1 MIRAHAAIVFIL
13 IALVCGSAPA
23 QPDRPRRDPPSPI
36 APPDIEKPELR
47 DRLERMREFAS
58 RILEKTDAALQQLD
72 GGADPSEVVR
82 SIRTPEMRDRLRA
95 RDARRLADDQGGD
108 ASLGPEQLERVR
120 AFIAD
125 ELPGVD
131 EPLSRVER
139 LGPDAGQRLLRRLAP
154 RVLDILDT
162 REDDPELAGSML
174 TELRAGLEFVE
185 SMRRYRQ
192 ALRAGIEDG
201 GELDA
206 IEQEIRDAART
217 RFDAQVLIKKHEINQ
232 LMARLSSLSGAL
244 DELITQRDERID
256 AQVDS
261 ATRLPL
267 RGRMN
272 RPSRA
277 PDGSGEPDPSDD

>member
-1 MIRAHAAIVFIL
+1 
-13 IALVCGSAPA
+13 
-23 QPDRPRRDPPSPI
+23 
-36 APPDIEKPELR
+36 
-47 DRLERMREFAS
+47 MREFAS
-58 RILEKTDAALQQLD
+58 RILEKTDAALEQLD

-82 SIRTPEMRDRLRA
+82 SIRTPEMRHRLRA
-95 RDARRLADDQGGD
+95 RDARRPADDQGGD
-108 ASLGPEQLERVR
+108 ASGASLGPEQLERVR

-125 ELPGVD
+125 ELQGVD

-139 LGPDAGQRLLRRLAP
+139 LGPNAGQRLLRRLAP

-162 REDDPELAGSML
+162 REDDPELGGSML

-201 GELDA
+201 DELDA
-206 IEQEIRDAART
+206 MEREIRDAART